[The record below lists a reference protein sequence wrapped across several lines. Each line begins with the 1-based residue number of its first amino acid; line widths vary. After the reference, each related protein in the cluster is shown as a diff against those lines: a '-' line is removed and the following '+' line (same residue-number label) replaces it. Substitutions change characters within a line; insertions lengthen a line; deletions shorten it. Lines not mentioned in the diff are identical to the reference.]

1 MTEALFA
8 TLPSGWETKRLDKVA
23 TVHARIGWKA
33 LTAAEYQPTGYAFL
47 STPNIKTPNIDF
59 ESVNYISKFR
69 FDESPDLKLQNEDVL
84 LAKDGSTLGIVNIVS
99 GLRQEATVNGSIAI
113 LRAFGIDPRFLRFVL
128 ASSEIQGHIGSVK
141 DGMGVPHLFQRD
153 IKRFQLPVPPLA
165 EQRRIA
171 DFLNVETTRIDALL
185 SSQQRLLALLSAR
198 RAAGVVTAVSGGD
211 HSDRLATNLPW
222 LQSLPAHWQMVRV
235 GLVARMG
242 SGHTPS
248 RSRPEWWL
256 DCTIPWI
263 TTGEVKQVRSDRIE
277 DLHLTRE
284 KISELG
290 LANSSAELCPEGTVF
305 LCRTASAGYSGV
317 MGTDMATSQD
327 FVTWTCGP
335 RLNPYYLLWCL
346 RAMRPDLL
354 GRLAMG
360 STHKTIYVPD
370 LQMLRIPLPPLA
382 EQTEIVESIRRQNR
396 EIDVLAD
403 KVRRQGELLTERR
416 QALIAAAVTGQFD
429 VSTASGRNVTDGVP
443 KA

>member
-1 MTEALFA
+1 MSQEQYASV
-8 TLPSGWETKRLDKVA
+8 PSGWSTTRLDRVA
-23 TVHARIGWKA
+23 TVSARIGWRA

-47 STPNIKTPNIDF
+47 ATPNIKKPTIDF
-59 ESVNYISKFR
+59 ENVNYISKFR
-69 FDESPDLKLQNEDVL
+69 FDESPELKLQNGDVL
-84 LAKDGSTLGIVNIVS
+84 LAKDGSTLGIVNIVT
-99 GLRQEATVNGSIAI
+99 GLQQEATVNGSIAL
-113 LRAFGIDPRFLRFVL
+113 LRTDRMEPRFLRFTI
-128 ASSEIQGHIGSVK
+128 ASKIIQEHIESVK

-153 IKRFQLPVPPLA
+153 IKRFQLPLPPLD

-171 DFLNVETTRIDALL
+171 DFLDAETARIDALL
-185 SSQQRLLALLSAR
+185 NSQQRLLSLLADR
-198 RAAGVVTAVSGGD
+198 RAASVVCAVSGG
-211 HSDRLATNLPW
+211 HHTDRRPAKLPW
-222 LQSLPAHWQMVRV
+222 LRTLPSHWKEARV
-235 GLVARMG
+235 GLLAQMG

-248 RSRPEWWL
+248 RSHPEWWV

-263 TTGEVKQVRSDRIE
+263 TTGEVKQIRSDRID

-284 KISELG
+284 KISEVG
-290 LANSSAELCPEGTVF
+290 LANSSAELHPKGTVF

-335 RLNPYYLLWCL
+335 LLNPYFLLWCL

-370 LQMLRIPLPPLA
+370 LQMLRVPLPPLA
-382 EQTEIVESIRRQNR
+382 EQTKVVESIRRENHR
-396 EIDVLAD
+396 VDVLTD
-403 KVRRQGELLTERR
+403 KVRRQGELLAERR
-416 QALIAAAVTGQFD
+416 QALITAAVTGQFD

-443 KA
+443 TT